1 MIFVEILAILLIWK
15 FFPSFFWWGL
25 GIIGGLMVITWIVDE
40 VNKEADQ
47 LRAPYEQKKM
57 LEWER
62 REAERTEEWGEMT
75 TQQIKDGIDI
85 FKLTP
90 EEQEENF
97 KRWMKKKEA
106 QKEQKN
112 RGINKN
118 THRYSK
124 DRKN

>member
-25 GIIGGLMVITWIVDE
+25 GIIGGFMVITWIVDG
-40 VNKEADQ
+40 VNKEADR

-57 LEWER
+57 LEWKK
-62 REAERTEEWGEMT
+62 REAERIEEWGEMT

-90 EEQEENF
+90 GEQDENF
-97 KRWMKKKEA
+97 KKWMKKKEA
-106 QKEQKN
+106 RKEQK
-112 RGINKN
+112 IEVLIK
-118 THRYSK
+118 HPLSYVHAK
-124 DRKN
+124 Q